1 MALRRDAKTKAI
13 AKVPLFAR
21 CSKRELALVAGI
33 ADELDLPAGKV
44 LTREGAAGREFFVL
58 LKGSA
63 EVRTGDR
70 KRAVLGPGE
79 FLGEIA
85 LVSSRPRTATVT
97 AATPVHVL
105 VIVDKEFRALLQ
117 RVPSIQVKVLEA
129 LADRLAAD
137 AL

>member
-58 LKGSA
+58 LEGSA

-97 AATPVHVL
+97 AATPVYVL
-105 VIVDKEFRALLQ
+105 VIRDKEFRALLQ